1 MHNIKDIRKDIDNFK
16 NTIKNRNVDVDFD
29 QILNLDEENRK
40 LIQEKEKLEMEK
52 KSISKSKDETLFEKS
67 KEISNKIDDL
77 SKNQKNVKDQLDQI
91 LSNIPNLPLN
101 DVPVGKD
108 ENSNKEVVKSGKIKE
123 MSFKPKSHYEIGEK
137 LNMLD
142 FDLATKTT
150 GSRFVFVKDKL
161 ASLER
166 AISNFMIDTHV
177 NNNGYTEISPPLM
190 ATDNTMFG
198 TGQLPK
204 FENDQFEIKFDDK
217 NDRKFLIPTA
227 EVILTNMVKNQI
239 LNLKSLPMRLVAS
252 TPCFRKEAG
261 SYGKDTKGM
270 IRQHQFY
277 KVELVSIVENNKCIE
292 ELERMTNCATKILDD
307 LQLPYRKIILSTGDM
322 GFSAEKTYD
331 IEVWLPSENK
341 YREISSCSS
350 CGTFQA
356 KRMKARY
363 KNNNNENEFVGTLN
377 GRLVASTPCFRKEAG
392 SYGKDTKGMIR
403 QHQFYKVELVSIVEN
418 NKCIEEL
425 ERMTNCATKIL
436 DDLQLPYRKIILS
449 TGDMGFSAEKT
460 YDIEVWLPSENKY
473 REISSCSSC
482 GTFQAKRM
490 KARYKNNNN
499 ENEFVG
505 TLNGS
510 GLAVGRTLIAILENY
525 QTEDGSIIIPEKLRP
540 YMNNMEKI
548 GIN

>member
-108 ENSNKEVVKSGKIKE
+108 ENSNKEVVKSGEIKE
-123 MSFKPKSHYEIGEK
+123 MNFKPKSHYEIGEK

-363 KNNNNENEFVGTLN
+363 KNN
-377 GRLVASTPCFRKEAG
+377 K
-392 SYGKDTKGMIR
+392 
-403 QHQFYKVELVSIVEN
+403 
-418 NKCIEEL
+418 
-425 ERMTNCATKIL
+425 
-436 DDLQLPYRKIILS
+436 
-449 TGDMGFSAEKT
+449 
-460 YDIEVWLPSENKY
+460 
-473 REISSCSSC
+473 
-482 GTFQAKRM
+482 
-490 KARYKNNNN
+490 N

-525 QTEDGSIIIPEKLRP
+525 QTEDGSITIPEKLRP

>member
-77 SKNQKNVKDQLDQI
+77 NKNQKNVKDQLDQI

-108 ENSNKEVVKSGKIKE
+108 ENSNKEVVKSGEIKE

-261 SYGKDTKGM
+261 SYGKDT
-270 IRQHQFY
+270 R
-277 KVELVSIVENNKCIE
+277 
-292 ELERMTNCATKILDD
+292 
-307 LQLPYRKIILSTGDM
+307 
-322 GFSAEKTYD
+322 
-331 IEVWLPSENK
+331 
-341 YREISSCSS
+341 
-350 CGTFQA
+350 
-356 KRMKARY
+356 
-363 KNNNNENEFVGTLN
+363 
-377 GRLVASTPCFRKEAG
+377 
-392 SYGKDTKGMIR
+392 GMIR

>member
-91 LSNIPNLPLN
+91 LSNIPNLPLD

-108 ENSNKEVVKSGKIKE
+108 ENNNKEVVKSGEIKE

-377 GRLVASTPCFRKEAG
+377 G
-392 SYGKDTKGMIR
+392 
-403 QHQFYKVELVSIVEN
+403 
-418 NKCIEEL
+418 
-425 ERMTNCATKIL
+425 
-436 DDLQLPYRKIILS
+436 
-449 TGDMGFSAEKT
+449 
-460 YDIEVWLPSENKY
+460 
-473 REISSCSSC
+473 
-482 GTFQAKRM
+482 
-490 KARYKNNNN
+490 
-499 ENEFVG
+499 
-505 TLNGS
+505 S

-525 QTEDGSIIIPEKLRP
+525 QTEDGSITIPEKLRP

>member
-29 QILNLDEENRK
+29 KILNLDEENRK

-77 SKNQKNVKDQLDQI
+77 SKNQKNVKDQLDEI

-108 ENSNKEVVKSGKIKE
+108 ENSNKEVVKSGEIKE

-377 GRLVASTPCFRKEAG
+377 G
-392 SYGKDTKGMIR
+392 
-403 QHQFYKVELVSIVEN
+403 
-418 NKCIEEL
+418 
-425 ERMTNCATKIL
+425 
-436 DDLQLPYRKIILS
+436 
-449 TGDMGFSAEKT
+449 
-460 YDIEVWLPSENKY
+460 
-473 REISSCSSC
+473 
-482 GTFQAKRM
+482 
-490 KARYKNNNN
+490 
-499 ENEFVG
+499 
-505 TLNGS
+505 S

-525 QTEDGSIIIPEKLRP
+525 QTEDGSITIPEKLRP